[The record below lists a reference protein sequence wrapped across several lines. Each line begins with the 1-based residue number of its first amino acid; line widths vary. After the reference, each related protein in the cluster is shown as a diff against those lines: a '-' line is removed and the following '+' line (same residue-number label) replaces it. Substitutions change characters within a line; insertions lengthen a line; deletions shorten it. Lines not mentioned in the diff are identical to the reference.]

1 MSFFIMGIPGVI
13 MVNGHA
19 TLSLD
24 PDSRYRPVK
33 PDDSRVNLKETR
45 LLSVIFLRISVHY
58 APKIIGNL

>member
-24 PDSRYRPVK
+24 PD
-33 PDDSRVNLKETR
+33 TR
-45 LLSVIFLRISVHY
+45 
-58 APKIIGNL
+58 